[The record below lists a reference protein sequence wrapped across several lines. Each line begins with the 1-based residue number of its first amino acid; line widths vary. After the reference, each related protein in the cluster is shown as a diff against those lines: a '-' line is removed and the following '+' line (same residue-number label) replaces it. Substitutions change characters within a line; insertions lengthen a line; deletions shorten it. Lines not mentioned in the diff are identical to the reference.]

1 MNGNAQ
7 LLNGDENDV
16 SVSHV
21 FLIVGRGKPMNH
33 HCLLVRSIG
42 SSLSKRRR
50 NCGISHLGKTPGCT
64 SGMCLAFQKD
74 AAVYIYMYTCYLLV
88 TSMAKLLKV
97 PSFEISVHA
106 CVCVCVCVSVF
117 ELHQILWLAYSR
129 YTDVYMIHQWMK
141 IELVTPSV

>member
-1 MNGNAQ
+1 MESATWGRRQAVPVVCV
-7 LLNGDENDV
+7 LL
-16 SVSHV
+16 
-21 FLIVGRGKPMNH
+21 FKKMQQYI
-33 HCLLVRSIG
+33 
-42 SSLSKRRR
+42 
-50 NCGISHLGKTPGCT
+50 
-64 SGMCLAFQKD
+64 
-74 AAVYIYMYTCYLLV
+74 YIYMYTCYLLV

-106 CVCVCVCVSVF
+106 CVCVCVCVCVSVF